1 MRTITCLSALLL
13 CVGLVSAQTTDFV
26 WTPDPEEGIGV
37 HPIYQ
42 LPNPPAYW
50 PGRHS
55 GARTVAGPF
64 DFDND
69 GKVDVVL
76 SDYSGGGRVHII
88 ENVGPDTWELVFS
101 SPLVDSTSTSGN
113 ARGVTMG
120 DLDGDGLT
128 ELHIFMGTGYSATNP
143 LVPLAGLTPG
153 LFITEATGE
162 DNALGVLPYIYTFDD
177 DLPDRFRTEQ
187 MIVADVDG
195 DGANELMFANNG
207 SDNRYDN
214 WYVLS
219 GQDLGEAFAF
229 VGQEARWS
237 SRASEDFDPVNRGG
251 GSGYGIVPADLDGDG
266 NMELQ
271 MSSWNNMN
279 FTNATATGPDTYVAP
294 GASDANAWYHASSA
308 DEVSLFGCVAVD
320 MDQNGDDEVYCPVY
334 PSRGIALINYEAGE
348 NVLEITEDNV
358 VFPLVEGVSSLGLTV
373 GDIDQD
379 GVPELIGSGPSYTAG
394 QYLAD
399 SAPRWVTIVDFG
411 SGDVEDPANYSVRS
425 VPFPDDLSIAFD
437 IVNRDSAGVQTTYY
451 ENGPAGPEFAGKLA
465 YLGDPDSDGHM
476 EVAMSFQGVD
486 DSLSIFQE
494 VFNPADSTYTR
505 TVESR
510 VINPNRAFMRVMSG
524 DGLSTQITYDRII
537 VPSDYVLGGNYPNPF
552 NPSTSF
558 EFTLPLDKRVSV
570 RIYDVSGRLVRTLV
584 NGEYFAEGTHTV
596 TWNGRDD
603 GGQPVASGAYIYT
616 LEWGQ
621 FRQSRSMILAK

>member
-1 MRTITCLSALLL
+1 MALTQFGQDLIRQLIGQVVIPVRDLS
-13 CVGLVSAQTTDFV
+13 
-26 WTPDPEEGIGV
+26 
-37 HPIYQ
+37 
-42 LPNPPAYW
+42 
-50 PGRHS
+50 
-55 GARTVAGPF
+55 AGPF

-69 GKVDVVL
+69 GKADVVL
-76 SDYSGGGRVHII
+76 TDYSGGGRVHII
-88 ENVGPDTWELVFS
+88 ENIGVDQWELVFS
-101 SPLVDSTSTSGN
+101 SQLVDSSSTTGN

-120 DLDGDGLT
+120 DLDGDGLM
-128 ELHIFMGTGYSATNP
+128 EVYVFLGHGYSTLFGASFYQ
-143 LVPLAGLTPG
+143 PG
-153 LFITEATGE
+153 LYYMEATGE
-162 DNALGVLPYIYTFDD
+162 DDELGILLYKYQFGAITGSGRI
-177 DLPDRFRTEQ
+177 PDRFRTEQ
-187 MIVADVDG
+187 MTVVDVDG
-195 DGANELMFANNG
+195 DGANELIFANDGG
-207 SDNRYDN
+207 SNRFDN
-214 WYVLS
+214 WYILS
-219 GQDLGEAFAF
+219 GHSLGSLFGIIE
-229 VGQEARWS
+229 QEARWS
-237 SRASEDFDPVNRGG
+237 TRASEDFDPVNRGG
-251 GSGYGIVPADLDGDG
+251 GSAYSIVPADLDGDG
-266 NMELQ
+266 YMELQ
-271 MSSWNNMN
+271 MSSWNNLN

-294 GASDANAWYHASSA
+294 GPSDANAWYHASSA
-308 DEVSLFGCVAVD
+308 DEVSLFGCAAVD
-320 MDQNGDDEVYCPVY
+320 MDMNGDDEVYCPVF

-358 VFPLVEGVSSLGLTV
+358 VYPLVEGVSSLGLTV
-373 GDIDQD
+373 GDIDND

-394 QYLAD
+394 QYLAG
-399 SAPRWVTIVDFG
+399 SAPNWVTIVDFG
-411 SGDVEDPANYSVRS
+411 GGNVEDPANYSVRS
-425 VPFPDDLSIAFD
+425 VPFPEDLTLAFD

-465 YLGDPDSDGHM
+465 FLGDPDNDGHM

-486 DSLSIFQE
+486 DSLSIYQE

-505 TVESR
+505 TVDSR
-510 VINPNRAFMRVMSG
+510 VINPSRAFMRVMSG

-596 TWNGRDD
+596 TWNGLDD
-603 GGQPVASGAYIYT
+603 AGQPVASGAYLYT